1 MMLCKNMIT
10 GNDNLRLVYEKLM
23 ILRIYIKVIIRK
35 SGSDKKKGNLYGG
48 LIQVDQINI
57 FFFVAIY
64 LLVLLKNV
72 LMSSIGLMLIRENF
86 GMKYLIF
93 KILQKAQ
100 KKSEMMNFAI
110 YNGILSSIHKLKII

>member
-1 MMLCKNMIT
+1 MLCKNMIT

>member
-1 MMLCKNMIT
+1 MLCKNMIT

-35 SGSDKKKGNLYGG
+35 FGSDKKKGNLYGG